1 MNPQYEKQLEASV
14 RRELETL
21 GELPAPPALANRILR
36 VIEQRAALP
45 WYRRAWTTWSPALRA
60 ATLVLLIGGVGSLIF
75 GAWELIGRG
84 AGQAATQ
91 GWLGDAWALW
101 RTAGVLLNVA
111 GVSIGSLGTKILG
124 AGFALMFVA
133 CVACI
138 SLTLACVRL
147 AIRPAAN
154 RI

>member
-1 MNPQYEKQLEASV
+1 MNPRYEKQLEASV

-21 GELPAPPALANRILR
+21 GELPAPPALANRILL
-36 VIEQRAALP
+36 VIKQRAALP
-45 WYRRAWTTWSPALRA
+45 WYRQAWTAWPLALRA
-60 ATLVLLIGGVGSLIF
+60 VTLVLLVGVVGGSIF
-75 GAWELIGRG
+75 GVWEWIGKG
-84 AGQAATQ
+84 AMQAAMQ
-91 GWLGDAWALW
+91 GWFGDLCALW
-101 RTAGVLLNVA
+101 RTAGVLVDVA
-111 GVSIGSLGTKILG
+111 GTSIGSLGTKILG

-147 AIRPAAN
+147 AVRPVTN